1 MQRINSAK
9 FILILKKMGIT
20 EAKFHENVLFFKFY
34 DFSMHGIFFQ
44 VFQVSGNPAL
54 ILWKTN

>member
-20 EAKFHENVLFFKFY
+20 EAKFHENVLFLKFH

-44 VFQVSGNPAL
+44 VFQVSGNPVL
-54 ILWKTN
+54 ILWETN